1 MSLSEQSL
9 TLEELHRLLPPRAYD
24 AHKHLF
30 GHVVVVGGDFGMPGS
45 VRLAGEGALRVGAG
59 LVSVVTHQAHLSSVV
74 SGRPELMCYGVDSL
88 TISIELLPTKSSVMK
103 ASAVVLGPGLGQTSW
118 SKQIFDAALAAP
130 PIPLVVDADA
140 LNWLSRTKE
149 IPPRDNWVL
158 TPHPGE
164 AARLLKIKPEEV
176 QADRKKAAL
185 ALQKQYG
192 GVIVL
197 KGAQTLVVAE
207 NQQIYTCL
215 AGNPGMA
222 SAGMGDLLSGIIA
235 GLIGEGLTPWQ
246 AAAGGVFIH
255 ATAGDRVAAKQGERG
270 LLASDLLAEIPL
282 ILNNKLH

>member
-1 MSLSEQSL
+1 M
-9 TLEELHRLLPPRAYD
+9 
-24 AHKHLF
+24 
-30 GHVVVVGGDFGMPGS
+30 
-45 VRLAGEGALRVGAG
+45 
-59 LVSVVTHQAHLSSVV
+59 
-74 SGRPELMCYGVDSL
+74 
-88 TISIELLPTKSSVMK
+88 
-103 ASAVVLGPGLGQTSW
+103 
-118 SKQIFDAALAAP
+118 
-130 PIPLVVDADA
+130 
-140 LNWLSRTKE
+140 
-149 IPPRDNWVL
+149 L

>member
-1 MSLSEQSL
+1 
-9 TLEELHRLLPPRAYD
+9 
-24 AHKHLF
+24 
-30 GHVVVVGGDFGMPGS
+30 
-45 VRLAGEGALRVGAG
+45 
-59 LVSVVTHQAHLSSVV
+59 
-74 SGRPELMCYGVDSL
+74 MCYGVDSL

-118 SKQIFDAALAAP
+118 SKQMFDAALAAP

-192 GVIVL
+192 GVVVL

-246 AAAGGVFIH
+246 AAAAGVFIH

-282 ILNNKLH
+282 ILNNKLHS